1 MPNVRPLLFTL
12 LPLFAGCQLFQVYV
26 PPTPA
31 TPAVRLQGEL
41 TLEQDRLLLRPCGE
55 QRRLGLVSEKTGEL
69 RRDVDNLRADGQSS
83 LFVDLRGWPQ
93 GSTQANLDGE
103 VRLDQVYRVQGEGP
117 GCDEP
122 GFDRLLLR
130 ASGHEPDWALG
141 VGEEGLVLL
150 RPSEEPLALPYL
162 EEQMPNG
169 SLSLSSEANGQRLE
183 LWLTPEHCVDSMSGA
198 VQHLSAELR
207 LNGSVLRG
215 CASYG
220 GARSQ

>member
-1 MPNVRPLLFTL
+1 MLHR
-12 LPLFAGCQLFQVYV
+12 G
-26 PPTPA
+26 
-31 TPAVRLQGEL
+31 LQHRDGR
-41 TLEQDRLLLRPCGE
+41 RLLAGGGLRLGHLTAQRVSRHVVLPHLLGKTLSLGVGLV

-69 RRDVDNLRADGQSS
+69 RRDVDSLRADGQSS

-93 GSTQANLDGE
+93 GSTQADLDGE